1 MYNDLLSYGDFI
13 QLNNSC
19 NSKQLLD
26 EIKEFEWIKYNPRKD
41 VERYGLSVTSS
52 DGTRNGVDLGATAN
66 NDNVVISAPSG
77 NDDWITLFYARA
89 HDSGETLPIPIS
101 ADIVIAIKDGT
112 YPASDLTTI
121 NITNITSI

>member
-1 MYNDLLSYGDFI
+1 MPVPRYNNATEG
-13 QLNNSC
+13 
-19 NSKQLLD
+19 
-26 EIKEFEWIKYNPRKD
+26 NP
-41 VERYGLSVTSS
+41 S
-52 DGTRNGVDLGATAN
+52 DGTARGNNYGPYMEMTKGVNKIFALPRNGVDLGATAN

-89 HDSGETLPIPIS
+89 HDSGETLPTPIS